1 MDYFTDVF
9 TTFLDLDRVRTLAVY
24 VMVWELSD
32 LITNIYVQKMDE
44 GLTSLE
50 GE

>member
-24 VMVWELSD
+24 GGSD
-32 LITNIYVQKMDE
+32 FIKNIYVQKMDE